1 MLECVIV
8 LDHNVFLYF
17 KSPLFVSKSKISRRT
32 IFLSWHQWHFF
43 TCYYFFVIMD
53 SDWHDL
59 VRIKVGMAVSHDQHS
74 YEVINWK
81 VIRIIL
87 GIKSIFGLLLVLSS
101 FSGQH
106 VKKKEVT

>member
-1 MLECVIV
+1 
-8 LDHNVFLYF
+8 
-17 KSPLFVSKSKISRRT
+17 
-32 IFLSWHQWHFF
+32 
-43 TCYYFFVIMD
+43 MD

-59 VRIKVGMAVSHDQHS
+59 VRIKVGMGVSHDQHS

>member
-1 MLECVIV
+1 
-8 LDHNVFLYF
+8 
-17 KSPLFVSKSKISRRT
+17 
-32 IFLSWHQWHFF
+32 
-43 TCYYFFVIMD
+43 MD